1 MYETHYH
8 RASSVD
14 DAAAQFAKGSEA
26 KYLSGGQT
34 LLPVMKQRLAA
45 PSDVIDLAR
54 IPALIG
60 IEVSGDAVTIKAATP
75 HYDVATSAAVQKAI
89 PALAALAGMIGD
101 PAVRYRGTIGGSLAN
116 NDPAADYPAAVL
128 ALDATVKTNKRS
140 IAAADFFKGLF
151 STALEDGEIITAVTF
166 PIPAKAGLAL
176 RADRRVRGADE
187 IRRSPRRRHRRL
199 AERRDARLRH
209 RTGAQ
214 SQLVARRRRRRHR
227 LRRRHDG
234 RSPWHRRLPRKPRQ
248 GHGPTRN
255 SKRRVTFGFIDQRN
269 MTARLAA
276 RRCYFRPAILLTR
289 LIRCIDNI
297 SLRRDTP
304 GTSGDLPPHLRGRRQ
319 TAKRNPTR
327 ARDGRRQE
335 PPCVRPLKKPMS
347 PRSMCAA

>member
-8 RASSVD
+8 RASSVE
-14 DAAAQFAKGSEA
+14 DAAALFAKGSEA

-60 IEVSGDAVTIKAATP
+60 IEVNGDAVTIKAATP

-128 ALDATVKTNKRS
+128 ALDATVTTNKRS

-166 PIPAKAGLAL
+166 PIPAKAGYAKFRHPASRFAL
-176 RADRRVRGADE
+176 TGVFVAQTKSGEVRVA
-187 IRRSPRRRHRRL
+187 
-199 AERRDARLRH
+199 A
-209 RTGAQ
+209 TGA
-214 SQLVARRRRRRHR
+214 SQNGVI
-227 LRRRHDG
+227 
-234 RSPWHRRLPRKPRQ
+234 
-248 GHGPTRN
+248 
-255 SKRRVTFGFIDQRN
+255 RV
-269 MTARLAA
+269 
-276 RRCYFRPAILLTR
+276 PAIEQALKAKWSAAAL
-289 LIRCIDNI
+289 DGV
-297 SLRRDTP
+297 SVSAD
-304 GTSGDLPPHLRGRRQ
+304 GMMADLHG
-319 TAKRNPTR
+319 AADYR
-327 ARDGRRQE
+327 ANLVKVMAQRAVKD
-335 PPCVRPLKKPMS
+335 
-347 PRSMCAA
+347 AA